1 MKPGY
6 KFFYFSFIFLVACGE
21 NDNFSA
27 GVSLGGSGTGPFQAG
42 TTTPRP
48 SDIPDPGGNIVDEYI
63 IWSNGKLEDQCGD
76 VKISMQFLHSQTK
89 QPLEIGQGSFVPQP
103 SEAEP
108 TNVSIQITTENLSQ
122 RPIFEY
128 FTECKSNL
136 RLQDQSG
143 NEYKDI
149 QEFVCP
155 NDSMARQYGSLEKKT
170 YQYNFLVTLALGQR
184 KIIYKPDFSTEI
196 QVPKEHRLNCCQR
209 HSKIDPFYL
218 TNGKV
223 KLTPL
228 ISY

>member
-1 MKPGY
+1 
-6 KFFYFSFIFLVACGE
+6 
-21 NDNFSA
+21 
-27 GVSLGGSGTGPFQAG
+27 
-42 TTTPRP
+42 
-48 SDIPDPGGNIVDEYI
+48 
-63 IWSNGKLEDQCGD
+63 
-76 VKISMQFLHSQTK
+76 MQFLHSQTK

-196 QVPKEHRLNCCQR
+196 QVPKEHRLNC
-209 HSKIDPFYL
+209 DE
-218 TNGKV
+218 
-223 KLTPL
+223 L
-228 ISY
+228 IYEINIEPY